1 MLPDWA
7 PNAHPLIVHFPI
19 ALFFA
24 AVLVDAVLLVMRKS
38 DAMSAVLFVL
48 AGVGALAAFLSGRA
62 AIDSLMVP
70 PHVVP
75 DSNAHA
81 DWGLRAVWVLGLYG
95 VLRVVTWR
103 LVQTWRAPVRIPLF
117 LVSLIGLYVVWET
130 AEHGGRLVFQHGL
143 GTAVEAAGMVEAPAP
158 VAAGEPLTGAWAWTP
173 ETGLGSLLQG
183 ALVNPLTAR
192 ARIEFVDGQS
202 VLAVDGPAT
211 ILIADTTLGVQ
222 FDARIN
228 ASQVEG
234 SVFVVH
240 NATDADNFHY
250 LRLGSDLSAS
260 QGSRISG
267 TDSRM
272 STGRYPS
279 SDWHTVRVVGETTH
293 YRAYVNGA
301 LVTHGHGDAAPAGR
315 VGIHVE
321 GGTVYIS
328 ELASTPIG

>member
-19 ALFFA
+19 ALFVA
-24 AVLVDAVLLVMRKS
+24 AVLVDAVLLAMRKH

-48 AGVGALAAFLSGRA
+48 AGVGALAAFLSGRV

-81 DWGLRAVWVLGLYG
+81 DWGLRAVWVVGLYG
-95 VLRVVTWR
+95 ILRVVTWR
-103 LVQTWRAPVRIPLF
+103 LVPTWRAAVRIPLF
-117 LVSLIGLYVVWET
+117 LLSLVGLYVVWET

-143 GTAVEAAGMVEAPAP
+143 GTAVEATSVVEAPEP
-158 VAAGEPLTGAWAWTP
+158 VAAGERLTGAWAWTP
-173 ETGLGSLLQG
+173 ETGLGSLLQDASLNPDG
-183 ALVNPLTAR
+183 AN
-192 ARIEFVDGQS
+192 ARIEYVDGQS

-211 ILIADTTLGVQ
+211 ILVADTTMGIQ
-222 FDARIN
+222 FDARLN
-228 ASQVEG
+228 TSQLEG
-234 SVFVVH
+234 SVFLVH
-240 NATDADNFHY
+240 NATDTDNFHY
-250 LRLGSDLSAS
+250 LRVGADLSVS
-260 QGSRISG
+260 QGSRANG

-272 STGRYPS
+272 SNGRYPS

-293 YRAYVNGA
+293 YRAYVDGV

-315 VGIHVE
+315 VGIHIE
-321 GGTVYIS
+321 GGTVYLTN
-328 ELASTPIG
+328 LALTPIG